1 MKSCAWG
8 GIIPKSSTGLWII
21 GWEAALLRRTRGE
34 SSVGPQAEHKSAVCP
49 GSQED
54 QQPPRLH
61 EKKHSQQIKM
71 YFTLP
76 GNSKATPGIPCS
88 VLVPPVEERD

>member
-1 MKSCAWG
+1 MDNW
-8 GIIPKSSTGLWII
+8 
-21 GWEAALLRRTRGE
+21 WEAALLRRTRGE

-49 GSQED
+49 GRQED

-61 EKKHSQQIKM
+61 EKKYSQQIKM

-76 GNSKATPGIPCS
+76 GNSKATPGILCS
-88 VLVPPVEERD
+88 VLIPPVEERD